1 MIGVIPP
8 LVPPPSPLQQLI
20 SDPIDPVALLPDR
33 GIEVVYGLAVVADGG
48 RVADKNITAAL
59 GWGPGF
65 KIDITPA
72 AHGTLFVRPGS
83 DGGITVSRKGYL
95 RIPYR
100 LRRRVNLFL
109 GDAVLLAA
117 YPERERLA
125 VYSPSALHALLE
137 PSRID
142 LLGGARP

>member
-20 SDPIDPVALLPDR
+20 SDPVDPVALLPDR

-48 RVADKNITAAL
+48 RIADKNITAAL
-59 GWGPGF
+59 AWGPGF
-65 KIDITPA
+65 GVIMSPA
-72 AHGTLFVRPGS
+72 AHGALFVRPDS
-83 DGGITVSRKGYL
+83 DRAITVSPKGYL

-100 LRRRVNLFL
+100 LRRRVNLYL

-117 YPERERLA
+117 YPERQRLA
-125 VYSPSALHALLE
+125 VHPPSALHALLE
-137 PSRID
+137 PSRLE
-142 LLGGARP
+142 LLGGTRR